1 MNGRE
6 VGSNGL
12 DGDRSDLG
20 ATTTYTRK
28 ENAMKKLMAAATV
41 VSVAFFSAF
50 VPMADAQSACPPEVT
65 KAKEM
70 LAQKSVAKGQDIQAP
85 RTLAGARQEVQAPRG
100 QEVQAP
106 RGQEVQA
113 PRGQEVQAPR
123 TTTQQAPRGQE
134 VQAPRSLAG
143 ARQEVQAPRGQ
154 EVQAPR
160 GQEVQAPRGQEVQA
174 PRGQEVQ
181 APRGQEVQAPRGQEV
196 QAPRGQEVQAPRGQE
211 VQAPRGQEVQA
222 PRTMAG
228 AKQPAGM
235 SKASSL
241 VSEAEAACKAGDM
254 KTAKAKAEAAISAM
268 K

>member
-160 GQEVQAPRGQEVQA
+160 
-174 PRGQEVQ
+174 
-181 APRGQEVQAPRGQEV
+181 
-196 QAPRGQEVQAPRGQE
+196 
-211 VQAPRGQEVQA
+211 
-222 PRTMAG
+222 TMAG

>member
-1 MNGRE
+1 MR
-6 VGSNGL
+6 
-12 DGDRSDLG
+12 
-20 ATTTYTRK
+20 
-28 ENAMKKLMAAATV
+28 KLMAAATV

-85 RTLAGARQEVQAPRG
+85 RTLAGAR
-100 QEVQAP
+100 
-106 RGQEVQA
+106 
-113 PRGQEVQAPR
+113 
-123 TTTQQAPRGQE
+123 
-134 VQAPRSLAG
+134 
-143 ARQEVQAPRGQ
+143 
-154 EVQAPR
+154 
-160 GQEVQAPRGQEVQA
+160 
-174 PRGQEVQ
+174 QEVQ